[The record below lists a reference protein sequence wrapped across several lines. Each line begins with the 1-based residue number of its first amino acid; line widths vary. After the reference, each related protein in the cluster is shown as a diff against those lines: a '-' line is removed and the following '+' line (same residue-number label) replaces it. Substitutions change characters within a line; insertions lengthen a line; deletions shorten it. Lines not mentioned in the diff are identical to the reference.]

1 MTHVPPVFY
10 PKSGIRIWSVFCL
23 ADFSQIFRRH
33 NGLCQEKSD
42 ENLAWQNA
50 VFCLAKGM
58 LSDCRMWSFTTQKD
72 SFCLH
77 GLSQPLSGAGG
88 EPVNLNQ

>member
-10 PKSGIRIWSVFCL
+10 PKSAIRIWSLFCL

-42 ENLAWQNA
+42 ENLAWQYA

-58 LSDCRMWSFTTQKD
+58 LSDYKMWSFTTQMIA
-72 SFCLH
+72 FACM
-77 GLSQPLSGAGG
+77 G
-88 EPVNLNQ
+88 